1 MHTFK
6 TLFGLLTAL
15 VFVFVFGMQNI
26 AFAKPSSPPPPSQ
39 TNILYEYEEI
49 YDPNPNQNDE
59 FGTRVAILGNYAVV
73 GAPASLD
80 SNGVNAGTAYIY
92 RFDGISWNFMQ
103 QLEGTNGQSWDKF
116 GGSVSIGGDTIITIG
131 AYADNVGATNAG
143 SVYVY
148 RYDYVSDSFLLEQNI
163 ISNDQGTSD
172 YFGRSVSNVH
182 SYIVVGA
189 DADDEAGLDAGA
201 AYIFKFDGTSWNQ
214 IEKLLPAN
222 VTDQDRFGSS
232 VGISGTTAIVGSMQD
247 DNANGTNAGAAYIFS
262 TSNGTTWPL
271 EAQLFAVTHGSANDN
286 FGVSVAIKY
295 STVIVGANE
304 DTTNGTLAGIAY
316 IFDRVPGTASW
327 SETVVLSPSDGNGW
341 DQFGLC
347 VSIEAN
353 QAVVG
358 SQYEGGNGYQTGAGY
373 VYSYDYI
380 SSTWS
385 EQAKLIAS
393 EADNS
398 DRLGFSVAI
407 SGPNVLAGAINDND
421 MGTKAGSAYFFN
433 VDISDMDGDGVPDS
447 LDNCPNH
454 YNPGQEDCDNDG
466 VGDVC
471 EIASGTQL
479 DCNNNE
485 LPDDCEFMIDCNGNL
500 IPDECDIA
508 SGYSLD
514 CNINGVPDECD
525 VIIDCNENLID
536 DYCDIASGFSQDCNN
551 NLVPDECD
559 ILFGYSLDCNING
572 VPDECD
578 VIIDCNDNL
587 IDDYCDIASGFSQD
601 CNNNLVPD
609 ECDILFGYSLDC
621 NNNGILDEC
630 DIDSGAAEDC
640 NENGIPDACEL
651 LHYVDMTTFSPFIPE
666 DTAYFGESI
675 AISNSV
681 LAVGAPDAD
690 DNGQYSGNVEV
701 FQFDGEDWD
710 NGMKLTAADAQTH
723 DHFGNSV
730 AVDGNTVIVGAIGG
744 KNYAGINTGSVYV
757 HHVSGNTWTQ
767 FEINPQ
773 DGQPH
778 ADFGSSV
785 AIDGDYLVVGA
796 QWGSTYISGAGA
808 AYIYKYDGVSWQFQ
822 QKLNDPNSLIY
833 GRFGSSVAI
842 SGDVIVVGAPGTY
855 SMSGTQYGSAY
866 VYRNNGSYWQ
876 LQAVRTIGNDPTEF
890 FGCSVDVSGHNVVV
904 GARGVG
910 AEIGAVFLY
919 TFANGT
925 WDYGTELHR
934 ANPSISDEY
943 GDAVAIDGDTIV
955 VGAPEGYHMGP
966 GKLIV
971 FHFDGT
977 NWQEQGII
985 LPGGGPVKYFG
996 ASVGLV
1002 HHRVAVGAPLTDN
1015 FNTVNCGRA
1024 YVFDSLGPC
1033 EIPGDFNGDG
1043 VIDIEDLLIF
1053 IDNWGGSGPEGDA
1066 NGDGIVDIEDL
1077 LVIIINWSGTWPP

>member
-1 MHTFK
+1 
-6 TLFGLLTAL
+6 
-15 VFVFVFGMQNI
+15 MQNI
-26 AFAKPSSPPPPSQ
+26 AFAKPSSPPRA
-39 TNILYEYEEI
+39 NILYEYEEI

-92 RFDGISWNFMQ
+92 RFDGTSWNFMQ

-116 GGSVSIGGDTIITIG
+116 GGSVSIGGDMIITIG

-148 RYDYVSDSFLLEQNI
+148 RYDFVTDSFLLEQNI

-295 STVIVGANE
+295 NTVIVGANE

-385 EQAKLIAS
+385 EQTKLIAS

-471 EIASGTQL
+471 EIANGTQL
-479 DCNNNE
+479 DCNNNG

-500 IPDECDIA
+500 IPDECDI
-508 SGYSLD
+508 
-514 CNINGVPDECD
+514 
-525 VIIDCNENLID
+525 
-536 DYCDIASGFSQDCNN
+536 
-551 NLVPDECD
+551 
-559 ILFGYSLDCNING
+559 
-572 VPDECD
+572 
-578 VIIDCNDNL
+578 
-587 IDDYCDIASGFSQD
+587 
-601 CNNNLVPD
+601 
-609 ECDILFGYSLDC
+609 LFGYSLDC
-621 NNNGILDEC
+621 NNNGIPDSCDIASGDSQDCNANGVPDEC
-630 DIDSGAAEDC
+630 DIFSGFSLDCNNNGIPDFCDITIFDSLDC
-640 NENGIPDACEL
+640 NENMIPDGC
-651 LHYVDMTTFSPFIPE
+651 
-666 DTAYFGESI
+666 ESI
-675 AISNSV
+675 IYNHETKLFS
-681 LAVGAPDAD
+681 
-690 DNGQYSGNVEV
+690 DNGEFWWDDFGYAVAIDGNVAVVGEHGYDV
-701 FQFDGEDWD
+701 FKGAAHIFRFNGADWVKEAELAPNFLRDFD
-710 NGMKLTAADAQTH
+710 N
-723 DHFGNSV
+723 FGWSV
-730 AVDGNTVIVGAIGG
+730 AVDGDTV
-744 KNYAGINTGSVYV
+744 
-757 HHVSGNTWTQ
+757 
-767 FEINPQ
+767 
-773 DGQPH
+773 
-778 ADFGSSV
+778 
-785 AIDGDYLVVGA
+785 VVGA
-796 QWGSTYISGAGA
+796 PYHEHIAGHDENYGIA
-808 AYIYKYDGVSWQFQ
+808 FVYKYDGIGSWSLESELHGSTSVENTLLGYSVS
-822 QKLNDPNSLIY
+822 IY
-833 GRFGSSVAI
+833 DDTIVTGAPGSETNKGFISIFVRNAGVWFHDQTLETASIGVSFGISVSIYEDRIAAGSSYSPHALSAGSVTLIKHETSPMDIWWPEIMLHASDGDESDLFGYSGVSLSHDFFVAGALGDDEFGNNTGAAYAFKLDNGI
-842 SGDVIVVGAPGTY
+842 WQETKIYPSGDAPDDFGQSVSNDGYNIIVGSGSESAYIYMYDGSGWSSEIRLVASDVNGWGVPDWYGSAVALDGSTAVVGAYGFDSNPATED
-855 SMSGTQYGSAY
+855 SGT
-866 VYRNNGSYWQ
+866 VYIY
-876 LQAVRTIGNDPTEF
+876 E
-890 FGCSVDVSGHNVVV
+890 SGPLCPL
-904 GARGVG
+904 
-910 AEIGAVFLY
+910 E
-919 TFANGT
+919 
-925 WDYGTELHR
+925 
-934 ANPSISDEY
+934 
-943 GDAVAIDGDTIV
+943 GD
-955 VGAPEGYHMGP
+955 
-966 GKLIV
+966 L
-971 FHFDGT
+971 
-977 NWQEQGII
+977 
-985 LPGGGPVKYFG
+985 
-996 ASVGLV
+996 
-1002 HHRVAVGAPLTDN
+1002 
-1015 FNTVNCGRA
+1015 
-1024 YVFDSLGPC
+1024 
-1033 EIPGDFNGDG
+1033 NGDG
-1043 VIDIEDLLIF
+1043 VVNILDLLLLIGNF
-1053 IDNWGGSGPEGDA
+1053 NGSGAGDL
-1066 NGDGIVDIEDL
+1066 NGDGIVNITDL
-1077 LVIIINWSGTWPP
+1077 LILIANWGP

>member
-1 MHTFK
+1 MFERENTMLQIK
-6 TLFGLLTAL
+6 TLLGLSIAL
-15 VFVFVFGMQNI
+15 LLAPGTQNFVS
-26 AFAKPSSPPPPSQ
+26 AKPISPPSG

-59 FGTRVAILGNYAVV
+59 FGTRVALLGNYAVV

-92 RFDGISWNFMQ
+92 RFDGTSWNFMQ

-116 GGSVSIGGDTIITIG
+116 GGSVSIGGDTIIAIG
-131 AYADNVGATNAG
+131 AYSDDAGTTNAG

-148 RYDYVSDSFLLEQNI
+148 RYDYATDSFLLEQNI

-222 VTDQDRFGSS
+222 VADQDRFGSS
-232 VGISGTTAIVGSMQD
+232 VGISDTTAIVGSMQD
-247 DNANGTNAGAAYIFS
+247 DNANGTNAGTAYIFS

-295 STVIVGANE
+295 NTVIVGANE

-316 IFDRVPGTASW
+316 IFDRVPGSASW
-327 SETVVLSPSDGNGW
+327 SETVVLSPSDGNAW

-358 SQYEGGNGYQTGAGY
+358 SQYEFGNGYQTGAGY

-380 SSTWS
+380 TSTWS
-385 EQAKLIAS
+385 EQTKLIAS

-471 EIASGTQL
+471 EIANGTQL
-479 DCNNNE
+479 DCNNNG

-559 ILFGYSLDCNING
+559 ILFGYSLDCNNNGIPDDCDIASGDSQDCNANG

-578 VIIDCNDNL
+578 IF
-587 IDDYCDIASGFSQD
+587 SGFSQD
-601 CNNNLVPD
+601 CNNNGIPD
-609 ECDILFGYSLDC
+609 FCDITFFDSLDC
-621 NNNGILDEC
+621 NENMIPDEC
-630 DIDSGAAEDC
+630 ESIIYNHETKLFSGNGEFWWDDFGFAVAIDGNVAVVGEHGYDVFKGAAHIFRF
-640 NENGIPDACEL
+640 NGADWVKEAEL
-651 LHYVDMTTFSPFIPE
+651 SPNYLRPY
-666 DTAYFGESI
+666 DNFG
-675 AISNSV
+675 
-681 LAVGAPDAD
+681 
-690 DNGQYSGNVEV
+690 
-701 FQFDGEDWD
+701 W
-710 NGMKLTAADAQTH
+710 
-723 DHFGNSV
+723 SV
-730 AVDGNTVIVGAIGG
+730 AVDGDTV
-744 KNYAGINTGSVYV
+744 
-757 HHVSGNTWTQ
+757 
-767 FEINPQ
+767 
-773 DGQPH
+773 
-778 ADFGSSV
+778 
-785 AIDGDYLVVGA
+785 VVGA
-796 QWGSTYISGAGA
+796 PYCEHIAGHDENYGIAFVYKYDGIGSWSLESELHGSTSVENTLLGYSVSIYDDTIVTGAPGSETNKGFISIFVRNAGSWFHDQTLEHNSIGASFGISVSIYEDRIAVGSSYSPHALSAGSVTLIKHETSPMDIWMPEIILYASDGDESDFFGYSGVSLSHNFFVAGALGDDEFGNNAGA
-808 AYIYKYDGVSWQFQ
+808 AYAFKLDNGVWQETKIYPSVDAPDYFGQSVSNDGYNIIVGSGSESAYIYMYDGSGWSSEIRLVASDGNGWGVP
-822 QKLNDPNSLIY
+822 DWY
-833 GRFGSSVAI
+833 GFAVALDGSTA
-842 SGDVIVVGAPGTY
+842 VVGA
-855 SMSGTQYGSAY
+855 YG
-866 VYRNNGSYWQ
+866 VDGSS
-876 LQAVRTIGNDPTEF
+876 DD
-890 FGCSVDVSGHNVVV
+890 S
-904 GARGVG
+904 
-910 AEIGAVFLY
+910 GAVY
-919 TFANGT
+919 IYESG
-925 WDYGTELHR
+925 ELC
-934 ANPSISDEY
+934 PLE
-943 GDAVAIDGDTIV
+943 GD
-955 VGAPEGYHMGP
+955 
-966 GKLIV
+966 L
-971 FHFDGT
+971 
-977 NWQEQGII
+977 
-985 LPGGGPVKYFG
+985 
-996 ASVGLV
+996 
-1002 HHRVAVGAPLTDN
+1002 
-1015 FNTVNCGRA
+1015 
-1024 YVFDSLGPC
+1024 
-1033 EIPGDFNGDG
+1033 NGDG
-1043 VIDIEDLLIF
+1043 VVNIHDLLLLIG
-1053 IDNWGGSGPEGDA
+1053 NWGGSGVGDL
-1066 NGDGIVDIEDL
+1066 NGDGIVNIQDIL
-1077 LVIIINWSGTWPP
+1077 ILIANWGP

>member
-1 MHTFK
+1 MHTSK

-15 VFVFVFGMQNI
+15 VFVFGMQNI
-26 AFAKPSSPPPPSQ
+26 AFAKPSSPPPPSR

-131 AYADNVGATNAG
+131 AYADDVGATNAG

-148 RYDYVSDSFLLEQNI
+148 RHDYVSDSFLLEQNI
-163 ISNDQGTSD
+163 ISNDQGISD
-172 YFGRSVSNVH
+172 YFGRSVSNIH
-182 SYIVVGA
+182 NYIVVGA

-201 AYIFKFDGTSWNQ
+201 AYIFEFDGTSWNQ

-222 VTDQDRFGSS
+222 VTDHDRFGSS
-232 VGISGTTAIVGSMQD
+232 VGISGTTAIVGSMQN
-247 DNANGTNAGAAYIFS
+247 DNANGTDAGTAYIFS

-295 STVIVGANE
+295 NTVIVGANE

-316 IFDRVPGTASW
+316 IFDRIPGTASW

-578 VIIDCNDNL
+578 
-587 IDDYCDIASGFSQD
+587 IASGDSQD
-601 CNNNLVPD
+601 CNANGVPD
-609 ECDILFGYSLDC
+609 ECDIFSGFSLDC
-621 NNNGILDEC
+621 NNNGIPDFC
-630 DIDSGAAEDC
+630 DITIFDSLDC
-640 NENGIPDACEL
+640 NENMIPDEC
-651 LHYVDMTTFSPFIPE
+651 
-666 DTAYFGESI
+666 ESI
-675 AISNSV
+675 IYNHETKLFS
-681 LAVGAPDAD
+681 
-690 DNGQYSGNVEV
+690 DNGELW
-701 FQFDGEDWD
+701 WD
-710 NGMKLTAADAQTH
+710 
-723 DHFGNSV
+723 
-730 AVDGNTVIVGAIGG
+730 
-744 KNYAGINTGSVYV
+744 
-757 HHVSGNTWTQ
+757 
-767 FEINPQ
+767 
-773 DGQPH
+773 
-778 ADFGSSV
+778 DFGYAV
-785 AIDGDYLVVGA
+785 AIDGNVAVVGEH
-796 QWGSTYISGAGA
+796 GFGVFEGA
-808 AYIYKYDGVSWQFQ
+808 AHVFRFNGADWVKEAVLYHQPHHLSVYD
-822 QKLNDPNSLIY
+822 N
-833 GRFGSSVAI
+833 FGWSVA
-842 SGDVIVVGAPGTY
+842 V
-855 SMSGTQYGSAY
+855 
-866 VYRNNGSYWQ
+866 
-876 LQAVRTIGNDPTEF
+876 
-890 FGCSVDVSGHNVVV
+890 H
-904 GARGVG
+904 
-910 AEIGAVFLY
+910 
-919 TFANGT
+919 
-925 WDYGTELHR
+925 
-934 ANPSISDEY
+934 
-943 GDAVAIDGDTIV
+943 GDTIV
-955 VGAPEGYHMGP
+955 VGAPYADGLSDDELDWNLNKGRSFVYRYNGTDSWYLESELAANGLEEDNLFGYD
-966 GKLIV
+966 V
-971 FHFDGT
+971 
-977 NWQEQGII
+977 
-985 LPGGGPVKYFG
+985 
-996 ASVGLV
+996 SVHGDWV
-1002 HHRVAVGAPLTDN
+1002 VVGAPSDN
-1015 FNTVNCGRA
+1015 DGYGSVSIYVRDNNGVWNHDQTIETNYLGSQFGISVSIYEDRIAVGSSYSTHALSAGSVTLIKHETSPIDIWLPEIMLHASDGDESDLFGYSGVSLSHDFFVAGAFGDDEFGNNAGAA
-1024 YVFDSLGPC
+1024 YAFKLDNGVWQETKIYPSVDAPDYFGQSVSNDGYNIIVGSGSESAYIYMYDGSGWSSEIRLVASDGNGWGVPDWYGSAVALDGSTAVVGAYGFDSNPATEDSGTVYIYESGPLC
-1033 EIPGDFNGDG
+1033 PLEGDLNGDG
-1043 VIDIEDLLIF
+1043 VVNILDLLLLIGNF
-1053 IDNWGGSGPEGDA
+1053 NGSGAGDL
-1066 NGDGIVDIEDL
+1066 NGDGIVNITDL
-1077 LVIIINWSGTWPP
+1077 LILIANWGP